1 MTYRLLNLKYTRTNS
16 QYLISGE
23 EVGLIQYT
31 LHAFQYEITCYSVL
45 IQYQI
50 SMN

>member
-23 EVGLIQYT
+23 EVGPVYT